1 MAYAARKQAA
11 QELNAIAN
19 KWVQDPFRPHLQLSF
34 FLRSLATHPRLTP
47 EAVNAARALQ
57 ENVAY
62 KKYKLSDRMLHPASR
77 PRVYDDLLVNIENS
91 VKGTHKPWWKDFFGI
106 Q

>member
-1 MAYAARKQAA
+1 
-11 QELNAIAN
+11 
-19 KWVQDPFRPHLQLSF
+19 
-34 FLRSLATHPRLTP
+34 
-47 EAVNAARALQ
+47 
-57 ENVAY
+57 
-62 KKYKLSDRMLHPASR
+62 MLHPASR